1 MARWG
6 AQVAHYVPDKPDDI
20 GQQVTLVDHAIAG
33 RPDAVV
39 FVPVHDTAMNES
51 VQKLNAAGIPIVNY
65 LNRLDRGGFMPWTA
79 IFLAC
84 AIIGGGLLAL
94 SLPAALFAN

>member
-1 MARWG
+1 MTVAFLTFASEADMMALAG
-6 AQVAHYVPDKPDDI
+6 AAFW
-20 GQQVTLVDHAIAG
+20 LLAG
-33 RPDAVV
+33 LALLGDRLRARR
-39 FVPVHDTAMNES
+39 ER
-51 VQKLNAAGIPIVNY
+51 
-65 LNRLDRGGFMPWTA
+65 LNRLDRVGFMPWTA